1 MTSYKESRFI
11 KKKDYENSDAWTG
24 DIVENSNLSRIIVEN
39 I

>member
-11 KKKDYENSDAWTG
+11 KKFRRNAMLGTG
-24 DIVENSNLSRIIVEN
+24 EIAENSNLSRIIVES